1 MKRFNPKNWSKKI
14 SGSITLEP
22 IQQHLAPIHEY
33 VPIQDLL
40 ANFKHDK
47 ITTWH
52 DRVKF
57 WHILSM
63 WVAMVVLF
71 GFMFYF
77 FSGTSAHLT
86 YTLNQKPVLGL
97 WDNIYFS
104 FVTATTT
111 GFGDVVPV
119 GFFKV
124 LAVLEVMF
132 CLLLLSL
139 VTSKLISIKQDIILT
154 EIYEISFFEKINRL
168 RSSLLLFRQN
178 ATRLIAKVE
187 DGSIQ
192 KREIHDMY
200 TLVAPFE
207 DLLSEL
213 SPLVNPQS
221 KNLFTKVLDATN
233 TELLLTSIT
242 HSFEKL
248 YELLKVLNDKEHEW
262 RREINLSVM
271 SRCIELNGS
280 LFDKIR
286 GLHTM
291 DARRIAELSEQNS
304 KVIVQLKEAMRVKTA
319 LDEMP

>member
-1 MKRFNPKNWSKKI
+1 MKRFNPTAWSKKI

-22 IQQHLAPIHEY
+22 IQHHLAPIHEF
-33 VPIQDLL
+33 VPIQELL
-40 ANFKHDK
+40 ANLKHDR

-52 DRVKF
+52 DRVQF

-63 WVAMVVLF
+63 WVGMVVLF
-71 GFMFYF
+71 GFVFYF
-77 FSGTSAHLT
+77 FSGPSAHLT
-86 YTLNQKPVLGL
+86 YTLSQKPVLGL

-124 LAVLEVMF
+124 LSVMEVMF
-132 CLLLLSL
+132 CLLLLAM

-178 ATRLIAKVE
+178 STRLIAKVE
-187 DGSIQ
+187 EGSIQ

-200 TLVAPFE
+200 TLIAPFE

-213 SPLVNPQS
+213 SPLVNPKS

-233 TELLLTSIT
+233 TELLLSSIT

-248 YELLKVLNDKEHEW
+248 LELIKVLNDKDHEW
-262 RREINLSVM
+262 RREINLSVIN
-271 SRCIELNGS
+271 RCIELDLS
-280 LFDKIR
+280 LFDKIQ
-286 GLHTM
+286 GLHTL
-291 DARRIAELSEQNS
+291 DVARTQELLEQNS
-304 KVIVQLKEAMRVKTA
+304 HVVTQLKDAIRVKTV
-319 LDEMP
+319 LDQMP